1 MKPSAYAQSMELRHQ
16 RGDLIEKANEIM
28 QSENHTRE
36 SMSEIDSLLD
46 KADILASAISKIE
59 GKPVARSSEGLPAL
73 VADLSKAAEPI
84 AGREHQE
91 SPDTGRGER
100 WADENGREIRLLG
113 PGDSFRSSGRGYESN
128 GLSLGRT
135 LRGIVTSDWQGAT
148 QEQRALS
155 SGGTGAFLLDP
166 SLGEQ
171 FIDLA
176 RAQSTVLR
184 AGARVIQMDRG
195 TMTLARLET
204 DPSAAWRPESV
215 AIAESTPT
223 FGRILLKAKTVGAL
237 VKIPIELAADAV
249 NVEALIVSALTAAV
263 GLELDR
269 VLLYGDGASEPKGLR
284 NYIADSDQ
292 PIATQDPA
300 GALTDYGDFS
310 LAQQGIRE
318 GNFVAN
324 AVIMSPRSAGQL
336 DRAVTGISGDKTP
349 LTPPQSWGELQKF
362 VSSQVLNTFNST
374 ESDAFIAQWDQLLV
388 GIRSA
393 ITVEA
398 TRTAGTSFEK
408 LEVWVRAF
416 ARVDAA
422 LARAGAFQIITG
434 IEA

>member
-1 MKPSAYAQSMELRHQ
+1 MDTSTYGKCKELREHRAALIHQ
-16 RGDLIEKANEIM
+16 ANVILNK
-28 QSENHTRE
+28 SDHTQE
-36 SMSEIDSLLD
+36 SLREIDNFLNQ
-46 KADILASAISKIE
+46 ADVLAEKISRFE
-59 GKPVARSSEGLPAL
+59 GRSVPRAKDGLPTL
-73 VADLSKAAEPI
+73 LADLSRVDAPI

-91 SPDTGRGER
+91 GPSSGSGER
-100 WADENGREIRLLG
+100 WADETGREIRLLG
-113 PGDSFRSSGRGYESN
+113 PADSFRSRSGDYEQNS
-128 GLSLGRT
+128 LSLGRT

-184 AGARVIQMDRG
+184 AGARVVQMEKG

-223 FGRILLKAKTVGAL
+223 FGRILLKARTVGAL
-237 VKIPIELAADAV
+237 VKIPIELAADAA

-284 NYIADSDQ
+284 NYIADADQ
-292 PIATQDPA
+292 PIATQDPT
-300 GALTDYGDFS
+300 GPLVDYTEFS
-310 LAQQGIRE
+310 LAQQGIKQA
-318 GNFVAN
+318 NFQAN
-324 AVIMSPRSAGQL
+324 AAIMSPRSWGQL
-336 DRAVTGISGDKTP
+336 DRAVSGITNDKTP

-362 VSSQVLNTFNST
+362 VSSQVLDTFNST
-374 ESDAFIAQWDQLLV
+374 ESDAFVGQFDQLLV

-398 TRTAGTSFEK
+398 TRQAGNSFEK

-422 LARAGAFQIITG
+422 LARSGAFQIITG